1 MKLIQEHGVEKVWT
15 ATHYFTFTGSL
26 LAIMVHAQNRT
37 KVDIKRRSIFQSIL
51 LLVEQFGGE
60 QWRTSVG
67 GFQLKKISEQVS
79 EQH

>member
-1 MKLIQEHGVEKVWT
+1 MKLIQEHRVAKVGT
-15 ATHYFTFTGSL
+15 ATHRVTFTGSL
-26 LAIMVHAQNRT
+26 LAIIVQAQNRT
-37 KVDIKRRSIFQSIL
+37 KVDIERRSIFLSVL